1 MNLVKLLKLNNLQY
15 NANRDP
21 AFYRR
26 SINEEFRLQVM
37 LSGSGEAKA
46 RFSVGG
52 NALCEDT
59 VTLPGTFDCRF
70 RFDTAGTRVGVLA
83 IDGAAGAFH
92 DTIRIDVLEH
102 APIG

>member
-26 SINEEFRLQVM
+26 PVNEEFRLQVM
-37 LSGSGEAKA
+37 LGGSGEAKA
-46 RFSVGG
+46 RFSVEGQ
-52 NALCEDT
+52 ALCEET
-59 VTLPGTFDCRF
+59 IALPGTFDCRF
-70 RFDTAGTRVGVLA
+70 RFATAGTRVAVLA
-83 IDGAAGAFH
+83 IESASGAYR
-92 DTIRIDVLEH
+92 DNIRIDVLEH

>member
-1 MNLVKLLKLNNLQY
+1 MHLVKLLKLNNLQY

-26 SINEEFRLQVM
+26 SVNEEFRLQVM
-37 LSGSGEAKA
+37 LGGDGEAKA
-46 RFSVGG
+46 RFSVDGE
-52 NALCEDT
+52 ALCADT
-59 VTLPGTFDCRF
+59 ITLPGTFDCRF

-83 IDGAAGAFH
+83 IDGASGAYH
-92 DTIRIDVLEH
+92 DNIRIDVLEH